1 MAYTTNQT
9 LNVRIKNKYDTYENW
24 VNSSVKLEAGE
35 IAIAYTTVNVKVG
48 NGTAKHPAL
57 LMKVGD
63 GESSFASLPWLS
75 AKAADVL
82 EECKDSAELTKF
94 INGVIA
100 EAGVATDDALATL
113 SGRVKTLEEA
123 VDEDTKYQIVADGTN
138 GFKLQKKGATDSAWS
153 DVSGSSFKVDFSGIE
168 ATIAE
173 ELAKYDDRET
183 VEGKIA
189 VVNTAL
195 ENYKTSN
202 NAAVEANT
210 SAINGI
216 KNGTS
221 INTFGAVETALAGK
235 QAAGDYATKTE
246 AQGYADAKNEAIAAA
261 KTAGDNAQAY
271 AEALAGKVGTVADN
285 TTVVDMIG
293 AVQDD
298 VDAKDEAINAKVD
311 GLETA
316 MGNLETTLEAA
327 ISEEVAKEELRATGA
342 EEALGGR
349 IDAIVADYL
358 KAADKKSLQDQIDL
372 IMDNPNTENVKD
384 SIAEFTAYI
393 AEHGTIAEGFRT
405 DIDKNKDDISAIA
418 ADYLKAEHQTALQ
431 GNIDAVA
438 GRVTTAEGKI
448 TALEGSVAT
457 KAAQSDLAALEAKA
471 ATKTELEAAQAQIAE
486 DIAALNVDQYAT
498 DAELEVEKGRIGALE
513 TSVGALAN
521 IAKTGNVA
529 DLVQTENTYIVF
541 DCGSASVLI

>member
-1 MAYTTNQT
+1 MADVTYTKANT
-9 LNVRIKNKYDTYENW
+9 LNVRIKNKYDSYENW
-24 VNSSVKLEAGE
+24 VNSKVKLEAGE
-35 IAIAYTTVNVKVG
+35 IAIAYTTVDVKEG

-75 AKAADVL
+75 AKAADVADWA
-82 EECKDSAELTKF
+82 KAAEKPVYAASEITGIADF
-94 INGVIA
+94 IADYVSDEMGI
-100 EAGVATDDALATL
+100 EMDTDTQ
-113 SGRVKTLEEA
+113 
-123 VDEDTKYQIVADGTN
+123 YQIVAVGDN
-138 GFKLQKKGATDSAWS
+138 GFKLQSKGKGDAAWD
-153 DVSGSSFKVDFSGIE
+153 DVSGSTFTVDFSGIE

-202 NAAVEANT
+202 DAAVLAHTN
-210 SAINGI
+210 AINGI

-221 INTFGAVETALAGK
+221 INSFGAVETAIAGM
-235 QAAGDYATKTE
+235 QQTAQSYATKTE
-246 AQGYADAKNEAIAAA
+246 AQGYADAKDEAIAAA

-311 GLETA
+311 GLEEA
-316 MGNLETTLEAA
+316 MGELETSLEAA
-327 ISEEVAKEELRATGA
+327 IGEAVAAEELRATGA
-342 EEALGGR
+342 EDALGGR

-358 KAADKKSLQDQIDL
+358 KAADKQSLQDQINL
-372 IMDNPNTENVKD
+372 IIENPDVEGVKN
-384 SIAEFTAYI
+384 SINEFTQYI
-393 AEHGTIAEGFRT
+393 KDHGTIAEGFRT
-405 DIDKNKDDISAIA
+405 DIDKNKDDIAAIA

-431 GNIDAVA
+431 GSIDGVA

-486 DIAALNVDQYAT
+486 DIAALNVEQYAT

>member
-1 MAYTTNQT
+1 MADVTYTKANT
-9 LNVRIKNKYDTYENW
+9 LNVRIKNKYDSYENW
-24 VNSSVKLEAGE
+24 VNSKVKLEAGE
-35 IAIAYTTVNVKVG
+35 IAIAYTTVDVKEG

-63 GESSFASLPWLS
+63 GESSFAALPWLS
-75 AKAADVL
+75 AKAADVADWA
-82 EECKDSAELTKF
+82 KAAEKPGYAASE
-94 INGVIA
+94 ISGIDAYIA
-100 EAGVATDDALATL
+100 AYVNDQMGISVDTDTQY
-113 SGRVKTLEEA
+113 K
-123 VDEDTKYQIVADGTN
+123 IVANDTN
-138 GFKLQKKGATDSAWS
+138 GFKLQSKGKTDSAWT
-153 DVSGSSFKVDFSGIE
+153 DVEGSSFAVDFTGIE

-173 ELAKYDDRET
+173 ELAKYDTTE
-183 VEGKIA
+183 VSEGKIA
-189 VVNTAL
+189 AVNTAL

-210 SAINGI
+210 NAIAGI
-216 KNGTS
+216 KNGVS
-221 INTFGAVETALAGK
+221 INSFGAVETAIAGM
-235 QAAGDYATKTE
+235 QQTALNYATKEE

-293 AVQDD
+293 AVQGDLNTKTEEF
-298 VDAKDEAINAKVD
+298 VAAVD

-316 MGNLETTLEAA
+316 MGELETSLEAA
-327 ISEEVAKEELRATGA
+327 ISEAVAAEESRATGA
-342 EEALGGR
+342 ESALGGR

-358 KAADKKSLQDQIDL
+358 KAADKQSLQDQINL
-372 IMDNPNTENVKD
+372 IIENPDVEGVKN
-384 SIAEFTAYI
+384 SINEFTQYI
-393 AEHGTIAEGFRT
+393 ADHGTIAEGFRT
-405 DIDKNKDDISAIA
+405 DIDKNKDDIAAIA

-431 GNIDAVA
+431 GNIDGVA

-457 KAAQSDLAALEAKA
+457 KAAQSDLAALEAVA
-471 ATKTELEAAQAQIAE
+471 ATKAELEAAQAQIAE

-498 DAELEVEKGRIGALE
+498 DEELEVEKGRIGALE

>member
-1 MAYTTNQT
+1 MADVTYTKANT
-9 LNVRIKNKYDTYENW
+9 LNVRIKNKYDSYENW
-24 VNSSVKLEAGE
+24 VNSKVKLEAGE
-35 IAIAYTTVNVKVG
+35 IAIAYTTVDVKEG

-75 AKAADVL
+75 AKAADVADWA
-82 EECKDSAELTKF
+82 KAAEKPVYAASEITGIADF
-94 INGVIA
+94 IADYVSDEMGI
-100 EAGVATDDALATL
+100 EMDTDTQ
-113 SGRVKTLEEA
+113 
-123 VDEDTKYQIVADGTN
+123 YQIVAVGDN
-138 GFKLQKKGATDSAWS
+138 GFKLQSKGKGDAAWA
-153 DVSGSSFKVDFSGIE
+153 DVSGSTFTVDFSGIE

-202 NAAVEANT
+202 DAAVLAHTN
-210 SAINGI
+210 AINGI
-216 KNGTS
+216 KNGTD
-221 INTFGAVETALAGK
+221 INSFGAVETAIASMQQTALN
-235 QAAGDYATKTE
+235 YATKTE
-246 AQGYADAKNEAIAAA
+246 AQGYADAKDEAIAAA

-298 VDAKDEAINAKVD
+298 VDAKDEAINAKVG

-316 MGNLETTLEAA
+316 MGELETSLGAA
-327 ISEEVAKEELRATGA
+327 ISEEVAKEESRATGA
-342 EEALGGR
+342 EEALSGR

-405 DIDKNKDDISAIA
+405 DIDKNKDDIAAIA

-431 GNIDAVA
+431 GSIDGVA

-457 KAAQSDLAALEAKA
+457 KAAQSDLAALEAAA
-471 ATKTELEAAQAQIAE
+471 ATKAELEAAQAQIAE